1 MEKLLISILI
11 SVVIY
16 FSMAGFFIIFGKP
29 TENAADEKGLDF
41 QSLISNET
49 KLPDLMTYKARD
61 GEVLEYRFYSSD
73 SERVLIFLH
82 GSGWH
87 SSYLANLANY
97 LSSTNIAAVYTPDLR
112 GHGYH
117 PTKRG
122 DIDYIAQ
129 YEDDIADLIGM
140 IKEEHPQKQILIGG
154 HSSGGGLAVRF
165 AGSQYADQVHGFL
178 LISPFLK
185 YNAPTAR
192 PNSGGWARPNNLRI
206 AGLVMLNN
214 LGIRSFNHLPV
225 IEFNMPE
232 NARDGSETLAYTYRL
247 NTGYAPK
254 NYKKDLGS
262 ISQPVLV
269 IVGAEDEA
277 FYADQFEPVIS
288 KYVQAEFVMIENASH
303 MSVMLNESTF
313 ESVGSCI
320 QQIPSQ

>member
-1 MEKLLISILI
+1 MNRIIVSLIISI
-11 SVVIY
+11 VIY
-16 FSMAGFFIIFGKP
+16 FLLAGLFIIFGKP
-29 TENAADEKGLDF
+29 KENSTEQKGLDF
-41 QSLISNET
+41 QALLENDET
-49 KLPDLMTYKARD
+49 LPDLVPYTARD
-61 GEVLEYRFYSSD
+61 GEKLEYRYYP
-73 SERVLIFLH
+73 SESNRILVLLH

-87 SSYLANLANY
+87 SSYLAKMANY
-97 LSSTNIAAVYTPDLR
+97 LSSNQIATVYTPDLR

-117 PTKRG
+117 PSDRG

-129 YEDDIADLIGM
+129 YEDDIADLVSI
-140 IKEEHPQKQILIGG
+140 IKKEHPQSQIFIGG

-165 AGSQYADQVHGFL
+165 AGSEYAAQIDGFL
-178 LISPFLK
+178 FISPFLK

-214 LGIRSFNHLPV
+214 LAIRSFNHLPV

-247 NTGYAPK
+247 NTGYAPM
-254 NYKKDLGS
+254 NYKKDLRN

-269 IVGAEDEA
+269 VVGSKDEA

-288 KYVQAEFVMIENASH
+288 KYVQAEFVMIKDASH
-303 MSVMLNESTF
+303 MSVMLDRSTF
-313 ESVGSCI
+313 ELVESWIKKISR
-320 QQIPSQ
+320 